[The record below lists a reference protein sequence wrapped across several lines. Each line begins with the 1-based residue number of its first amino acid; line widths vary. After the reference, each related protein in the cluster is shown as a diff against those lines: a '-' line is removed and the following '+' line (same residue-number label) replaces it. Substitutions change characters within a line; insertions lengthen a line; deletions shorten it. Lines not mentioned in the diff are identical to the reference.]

1 MCFITV
7 ISSLSQAIPAP
18 PAKFSPCLCR
28 GWKKNITLHHLH
40 SIRIIILRNALQSP
54 WEVRGMKHRG
64 NHLPPVIISHPSAVL
79 EEDPG
84 GLGGSHVQ
92 PTDRQRKGLSW
103 LQCPESISDLSR
115 LLAALQLL
123 WGLAAHEHQPYVLS
137 VRRPL
142 IHTELVTPKMRE
154 LLKIPEQAPFGF
166 LKNPPGGWSV
176 ECWDPVRICEHFLK
190 GAALWEIEDNQKFL
204 KGVRLFIADGQKK
217 QKHWSNSCAHEVSV
231 LWMSW
236 QPYKSMGDWQSS
248 SDEYLCFEFLFLP
261 WDLHLSPIQICIFFF
276 QWTGLKGR
284 HFLKIQR
291 LYALQPLKI
300 HD

>member
-1 MCFITV
+1 MHGCLADNQNLATYSLPHLCYCLSGRRYPFYLFSNSDRHPCLQFIKIMTKLVMCFITV

-137 VRRPL
+137 VRLPL

-166 LKNPPGGWSV
+166 
-176 ECWDPVRICEHFLK
+176 
-190 GAALWEIEDNQKFL
+190 
-204 KGVRLFIADGQKK
+204 
-217 QKHWSNSCAHEVSV
+217 
-231 LWMSW
+231 
-236 QPYKSMGDWQSS
+236 
-248 SDEYLCFEFLFLP
+248 
-261 WDLHLSPIQICIFFF
+261 
-276 QWTGLKGR
+276 
-284 HFLKIQR
+284 
-291 LYALQPLKI
+291 
-300 HD
+300 